1 MLSRPKK
8 IVVYSNLNLSI
19 YLHKIRLMLKFILW
33 LIGILLL
40 LYVVICL
47 FFYFFQERLIF
58 YPTRLSSDVEFSYTA
73 EFEEHFFEVEEGVRL
88 HGLLFRAR
96 PAGSINS
103 DQEHSSKGLV
113 FYLHGNAGAL
123 DSWGY
128 AADVFLAEGYD
139 VFILDYRGYGKSE
152 GTISSKKQFLADV
165 ELVWKEI
172 SKQYR
177 QEEIIITGFSI
188 GSGPAAWL
196 ASQNKPKM
204 LILQAPYYSLKDLAK
219 RYFPVLPAALLR
231 YNFTTAEYL
240 RQVEAPVVLMHG
252 TADEIIPYES
262 SLMIKEALGEK
273 ATLYSLEGLGHNN
286 MSFSREYIRVI
297 REVLRD

>member
-1 MLSRPKK
+1 
-8 IVVYSNLNLSI
+8 
-19 YLHKIRLMLKFILW
+19 MLKFIFW
-33 LIGILLL
+33 LIAVLLL
-40 LYVVICL
+40 LYVVVCL

-58 YPTRLSSDVEFSYTA
+58 YPTKLSSDVEFSYTA
-73 EFEEHFFEVEEGVRL
+73 DFEELFFEVEEGVKL
-88 HGLLFRAR
+88 HGLLFRAYQGENAI
-96 PAGSINS
+96 AGPG
-103 DQEHSSKGLV
+103 QQAKGLV

-152 GTISSKKQFLADV
+152 GAISSKKQFLTDV
-165 ELVWKEI
+165 DFVWKEI
-172 SKQYR
+172 RKHYR
-177 QEEIIITGFSI
+177 QEDIIITGFSI

-204 LILQAPYYSLKDLAK
+204 LILQAPYYSLENLAK

-240 RQVEAPVVLMHG
+240 QQVEAPIVLMHG

-262 SLMIKEALGEK
+262 SLMLKEQMGED
-273 ATLYSLEGLGHNN
+273 ARLYTLEGLGHNN
-286 MSFSREYIRVI
+286 MSLSREYIRII
-297 REVLRD
+297 REVVRN